1 MNYIKT
7 KEFSMKILTEKV
19 LRNGEIVTRWFYV
32 YFDSETGK
40 KRKRICKD
48 CYTEKEAKLYVARLV
63 FLNNNQYLIKNIA
76 AEMYLPESEH
86 LKRLESFGRHISEE
100 TRSQKRQH
108 IELIIQKWGERSIND
123 LRVSEIEQYLL
134 LDNHSGSWKNFY
146 LETFGNI
153 YDETIWCC
161 DKPVLKPQFQRFARN
176 SRQSDIFSAEEL
188 NKIFDLK
195 LWNDYQEYLL
205 FYITATCGLRLG
217 EARGLKVNQF
227 NFKEQYLLVNGFCKK
242 NGFRTNYNKKGNE
255 NEKKYRV
262 VPLTDECVLKVSNYI
277 FQRHLD
283 SDDFL
288 FTFSDKPI
296 SQDRLYRTFTGIVK
310 NLNLNPDS
318 TRKLVPHSLR
328 FTYVTR
334 MRTELPVEDVR
345 QLVGHNST
353 DMTEYY
359 TRPTLS
365 ELKPLIEK
373 SKNVSNDVFKV
384 LKN

>member
-1 MNYIKT
+1 M
-7 KEFSMKILTEKV
+7 
-19 LRNGEIVTRWFYV
+19 
-32 YFDSETGK
+32 
-40 KRKRICKD
+40 
-48 CYTEKEAKLYVARLV
+48 
-63 FLNNNQYLIKNIA
+63 
-76 AEMYLPESEH
+76 
-86 LKRLESFGRHISEE
+86 
-100 TRSQKRQH
+100 
-108 IELIIQKWGERSIND
+108 IIQKWGECSINT
-123 LRVSEIEQYLL
+123 LRISEIEQYLL
-134 LDNHSGSWKNFY
+134 LDKHSGSWKNFY

-161 DKPVLKPQFQRFARN
+161 DKPVTKPQFQRFARN

-277 FQRHLD
+277 FQRHLAF
-283 SDDFL
+283 DDL
-288 FTFSDKPI
+288 MFTFSNKPI
-296 SQDRLYRTFTGIVK
+296 SQDRLYRTFTSIVR
-310 NLNLNPDS
+310 NLNLNPDA

-345 QLVGHNST
+345 KLVGHNST
-353 DMTEYY
+353 EMTEYY

-373 SKNVSNDVFKV
+373 SKNVSNDVFRV